1 MAEVKI
7 QANQIQLILRA
18 KALLLAHQKHISIED
33 DSGELA
39 LKIPR
44 EVLPFVI
51 PGDAVVVSLSFVKA
65 AIEAQVIAPSSKLIL
80 PSTGVQ

>member
-7 QANQIQLILRA
+7 QANQIQLILKA
-18 KALLLAHQKHISIED
+18 KALVVAHQRHIVIED
-33 DSGELA
+33 DTGELS

-51 PGDAVVVSLSFVKA
+51 PGDPVVVSLSFVKA
-65 AIEAQVIAPSSKLIL
+65 KVEAQIIESALPKLII
-80 PSTGVQ
+80 PGAN